1 MGDHSFISV
10 ESKDFHNL
18 IHSLQKDVL
27 ISSADIVKKEIIDTF
42 NSNTKKIKQILQV
55 SYICFLLNLFFIF
68 N

>member
-18 IHSLQKDVL
+18 IHSLQKNVSIL
-27 ISSADIVKKEIIDTF
+27 SADIIKKEIIDTF
-42 NSNTKKIKQILQV
+42 NSNTKKINQILQV